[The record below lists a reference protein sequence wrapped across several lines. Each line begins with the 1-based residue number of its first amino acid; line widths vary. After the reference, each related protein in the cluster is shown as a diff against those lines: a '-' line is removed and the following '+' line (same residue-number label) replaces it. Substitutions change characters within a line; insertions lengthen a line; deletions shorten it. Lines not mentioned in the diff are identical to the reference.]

1 MKKLLS
7 VLMSLFIAISSLF
20 CTVFIGCGESKE
32 AVEQFTVILDYQ
44 GATVSGDRQFTL
56 DYGAVLPELPKNLE
70 ISGKKF
76 CGWFTEKN
84 CGGKQ
89 VADEYGNIPV
99 VSVLNENNF
108 DLSAEEKIIYLY
120 AGFEVK
126 MHTVELRSDDGLT
139 LIKTLNV
146 EEGKDFSEIGEGVY
160 YNNKTVLKW
169 SSKIGGAEYSGK
181 ILSDM
186 TFYALSYGYTVIYNA
201 NGGGNV
207 GSVIVNIGDSVT
219 PPVINRTGYAFL
231 GWYDTSGNLYN
242 KAFTPN
248 ENKTLTAKWEANIYN
263 ITLNAQGG
271 TIDSSS
277 QAIEY
282 GSEYTLS
289 VPVRH
294 GYLFVGWFTAAE
306 GGEQITS
313 RSGSGL
319 SSWNKAQNIVLF
331 AQWSKLEY
339 EVSMNRQNCKQ
350 DNGYNPS
357 MQDKDDR
364 AGRHDNFDLVKLV
377 IINAEKLNDGSYR
390 LPKGYPLALS
400 LKVLQ
405 NVASLPLNGNANTKA
420 LSDDDY
426 SGSVA
431 GTNISNKKIGYG
443 AYYVCITY
451 TDGTK
456 YERNATNILSGKG
469 NNDLVRIEIST
480 DTGKT
485 ISNVSVVVVYEI
497 ITKGKGAL
505 GIWWNE
511 HSNWRLTATLNFS

>member
-1 MKKLLS
+1 
-7 VLMSLFIAISSLF
+7 
-20 CTVFIGCGESKE
+20 
-32 AVEQFTVILDYQ
+32 
-44 GATVSGDRQFTL
+44 
-56 DYGAVLPELPKNLE
+56 
-70 ISGKKF
+70 
-76 CGWFTEKN
+76 
-84 CGGKQ
+84 
-89 VADEYGNIPV
+89 
-99 VSVLNENNF
+99 
-108 DLSAEEKIIYLY
+108 
-120 AGFEVK
+120 
-126 MHTVELRSDDGLT
+126 
-139 LIKTLNV
+139 
-146 EEGKDFSEIGEGVY
+146 
-160 YNNKTVLKW
+160 
-169 SSKIGGAEYSGK
+169 
-181 ILSDM
+181 
-186 TFYALSYGYTVIYNA
+186 
-201 NGGGNV
+201 
-207 GSVIVNIGDSVT
+207 
-219 PPVINRTGYAFL
+219 
-231 GWYDTSGNLYN
+231 
-242 KAFTPN
+242 
-248 ENKTLTAKWEANIYN
+248 
-263 ITLNAQGG
+263 
-271 TIDSSS
+271 
-277 QAIEY
+277 
-282 GSEYTLS
+282 
-289 VPVRH
+289 
-294 GYLFVGWFTAAE
+294 
-306 GGEQITS
+306 
-313 RSGSGL
+313 
-319 SSWNKAQNIVLF
+319 
-331 AQWSKLEY
+331 
-339 EVSMNRQNCKQ
+339 
-350 DNGYNPS
+350 